1 MQLSPFHPIMRRI
14 APPIYMLTEPLL
26 NPIRRA
32 LAPYQRN
39 SPLDF
44 SILAAILLIEIV
56 RRLLWRLLVG

>member
-1 MQLSPFHPIMRRI
+1 
-14 APPIYMLTEPLL
+14 MLTEPLL